1 MFRQALRQMPSG
13 VFPGRALKCARTFKA
28 DALSSDGWTRP
39 NGLDRRTER
48 MRVATSSSTLRTRRS
63 VHPTV
68 AHTVDTLLLQERT
81 SWAIH
86 IHDGLTQSV
95 TSAILELQGLQHR
108 IRTEPEIVLAT
119 LKEIEDAIRNDL
131 QQIRGI
137 LFELDAGTP
146 QQEPP
151 LASFVS
157 DLVKRWH
164 LPARV
169 SIEGEVDRIGDL
181 TLETANA
188 IVAEALANAAKHSG
202 APEVSVRII
211 AGHEELRIE
220 VEDRGSGTVSV
231 NDEMHF
237 GQRLMRD
244 RAERIGGTIEIDS
257 RPGNGTRVVAV
268 LPVGVRGDE

>member
-1 MFRQALRQMPSG
+1 
-13 VFPGRALKCARTFKA
+13 
-28 DALSSDGWTRP
+28 
-39 NGLDRRTER
+39 
-48 MRVATSSSTLRTRRS
+48 MRVATSSTTLRTRRG

-81 SWAIH
+81 DWAIH

-108 IRTEPEIVLAT
+108 IRTEPELVCAT

-131 QQIRGI
+131 NQIRQI
-137 LFELDAGTP
+137 LFELDGGTP
-146 QQEPP
+146 HREPP
-151 LASFVS
+151 LATFVS
-157 DLVKRWH
+157 DLVERWH
-164 LPARV
+164 LSARV
-169 SIEGEVDRIGDL
+169 SIEGEVERIPDV

-211 AGHEELRIE
+211 AGLDELRIE
-220 VEDRGSGTVSV
+220 VEDRGSGVVPPTD
-231 NDEMHF
+231 DEMHF
-237 GQRLMRD
+237 GLRLLRG

-257 RPGNGTRVVAV
+257 KPGSGTRVVAV
-268 LPVGVRGDE
+268 LPVGRRGDET

>member
-1 MFRQALRQMPSG
+1 
-13 VFPGRALKCARTFKA
+13 
-28 DALSSDGWTRP
+28 
-39 NGLDRRTER
+39 
-48 MRVATSSSTLRTRRS
+48 MRVASSSTTLRTRRS

-68 AHTVDTLLLQERT
+68 AHTVDALLLQERT
-81 SWAIH
+81 EWAIR

-108 IRTEPEIVLAT
+108 IRTEPELVCST

-131 QQIRGI
+131 KQIREI

-146 QQEPP
+146 HREPP
-151 LASFVS
+151 LATFVS
-157 DLVKRWH
+157 DLVERWH
-164 LPARV
+164 LSARV
-169 SIEGEVDRIGDL
+169 SIEGAVDRIPDV

-211 AGHEELRIE
+211 AGLEELRIE
-220 VEDRGSGTVSV
+220 VEDRGSGVVAPT
-231 NDEMHF
+231 DGAMHF
-237 GQRLMRD
+237 GLRLMRG

-257 RPGNGTRVVAV
+257 KPGSGTRVVAV
-268 LPVGVRGDE
+268 LPVGRRGDEG